1 MAKSKFILQ
10 GFTPRNHIEA
20 VRRLFEADGLD
31 RVIMSVAFANQ
42 GGVELLAPQIEPV
55 GSKVTAFVGIRN
67 PITSRQA
74 LARLLEL
81 GVSLIA
87 VDTGSPNVLFH
98 PKLYFARGA
107 EEARL
112 VIGSANLT
120 PGGLNNNIEA
130 GMATDLDLSDEDDS
144 ALADEI
150 EKEFDD
156 SLTKFPANV
165 FAVETEAAIQA
176 LQDANRVID
185 ETAIRERSEAQKEAE
200 AETGAE
206 TSGETSEGTNGSIAP
221 IKLLVTPIRSP
232 VRQTGGGTVRTPPA
246 PGRGTAAPATPPAP
260 AAPVT
265 PAAPAAPALELVW
278 RSGALSERDLNIPRG
293 SNTALTG
300 SMLFKQGRYAHI
312 DQRHY
317 FRDDVFRTLTWR
329 PDARPDRRH
338 LERASARF
346 TIIIDGVDQG
356 EYRLR
361 LTHNSD
367 TTSRAYEQ
375 SNSMTQVHW
384 EGVTHIIRDRALL
397 GKTMELYRD
406 NNDPEH
412 FVIEIS

>member
-20 VRRLFEADGLD
+20 VRRLFEVDGLD

-42 GGVELLAPQIEPV
+42 GGVELLVPQIKPV

-81 GVSLIA
+81 GVRLIA
-87 VDTGSPNVLFH
+87 VDSGSPNVLFH
-98 PKLYFARGA
+98 PKLYFASGG

-120 PGGLNNNIEA
+120 AGGLNNNIEA
-130 GMATDLDLSDEDDS
+130 SMATDFDLSNEDDC

-165 FAVETEAAIQA
+165 FAVETEAAFQA
-176 LQDANRVID
+176 LQDSNRVID

-206 TSGETSEGTNGSIAP
+206 TSGETSEGTTGSIAP

-232 VRQTGGGTVRTPPA
+232 ARRTGGSAVLTPPA
-246 PGRGTAAPATPPAP
+246 PGHGAMAPATPVAPATPP
-260 AAPVT
+260 
-265 PAAPAAPALELVW
+265 APAAPALELVW
-278 RSGALSERDLNIPRG
+278 RSGPLSERDLNIPRG

-300 SMLFKQGRYAHI
+300 SMLFKQGRYAYI

-329 PDARPDRRH
+329 PDARPNRRH

-346 TIIIDGVDQG
+346 TIIIDGIDQG

-367 TTSRAYEQ
+367 TSSRAYEQ
-375 SNSMTQVHW
+375 SNSMTQIHW

-397 GKTMELYRD
+397 GKTMKLYRD

-412 FVIEIS
+412 FTIEIS